1 MTLQVGVKVF
11 LKNKEGKY
19 LLLKRS
25 AEKYKNTKGVWDIVG
40 GRIIPGTKLLE
51 NLRREV
57 MEETGLEMVTEPEMV
72 YAQDIIPNEEIH
84 VVRITFKAETE
95 NEPVLDLSE
104 NVEYRWLT
112 VNEMLKQDD
121 LDMYVKEILSKG
133 LVR

>member
-1 MTLQVGVKVF
+1 
-11 LKNKEGKY
+11 
-19 LLLKRS
+19 
-25 AEKYKNTKGVWDIVG
+25 
-40 GRIIPGTKLLE
+40 
-51 NLRREV
+51 